1 MDTSKRTKI
10 ENELKEIFKKQN
22 DEEILELSQD
32 LLDLSEIEQKTQLS
46 KMPVDKKIKV
56 EKKNERN

>member
-56 EKKNERN
+56 EKNERT